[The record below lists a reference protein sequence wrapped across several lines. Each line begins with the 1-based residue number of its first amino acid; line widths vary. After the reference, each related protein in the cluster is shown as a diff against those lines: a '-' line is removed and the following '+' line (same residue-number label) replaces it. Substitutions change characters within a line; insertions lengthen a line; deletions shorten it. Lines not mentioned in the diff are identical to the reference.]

1 MLEHVEEFDKYLL
14 ITGFREV
21 RIGNVEAFFKAICN
35 EKPAD
40 VEIQFFDAQLV
51 ATWQHL
57 HFAVLNAL
65 TAFEN
70 GGNISRN
77 LAIEIMLYVSA
88 QRQIRKAMKLLG
100 IKPHLSNIAMTVV
113 ADRPDNARAML
124 SMTCKNLRVKPDA
137 TVIELTRSKEEGIRK
152 AFDISEAEL
161 EAVRKGDD
169 LEAALV
175 DLVIERM
182 ALLSTQ
188 R

>member
-1 MLEHVEEFDKYLL
+1 LLEYIEEFGRYLL

-21 RIGNVEAFFKAICN
+21 RIGNVEAFLKAICN

-65 TAFEN
+65 TAFRN
-70 GGNISRN
+70 GENISRN
-77 LAIEIMLYVSA
+77 LAMETMLYVSA

-100 IKPHLSNIAMTVV
+100 IKSHSSNIAMTVV
-113 ADRPDNARAML
+113 ADRPNNAKAAL
-124 SMTCKNLRVKPDA
+124 LTISKNLRAKPNEA
-137 TVIELTRSKEEGIRK
+137 VIELTRSKEEAIRK

-161 EAVRKGDD
+161 EAVCKGDG
-169 LEAALV
+169 LRAAVV

>member
-1 MLEHVEEFDKYLL
+1 LLERIEEFGRYLL

-21 RIGNVEAFFKAICN
+21 KIVNVEAFFEAIRN

-40 VEIQFFDAQLV
+40 AEIQFFDAQLV

-57 HFAVLNAL
+57 YFAVLNAL
-65 TAFEN
+65 TAFKN
-70 GGNISRN
+70 GENISRN
-77 LAIEIMLYVSA
+77 LAMEAMLYVSA
-88 QRQIRKAMKLLG
+88 QGQIRKAVKLLG
-100 IKPHLSNIAMTVV
+100 IKPSSSNIAMTVV
-113 ADRPDNARAML
+113 ADRPNNAGAVL
-124 SMTCKNLRVKPDA
+124 SMTCKNLRLKPDE
-137 TVIELTRSKEEGIRK
+137 TVIELTRSKEETIRK

-161 EAVRKGDD
+161 EAVRKGND

>member
-1 MLEHVEEFDKYLL
+1 MLEYIDEFGRYLL

-21 RIGNVEAFFKAICN
+21 RIGNVEAFLKAICN

-51 ATWQHL
+51 ATWQHIY
-57 HFAVLNAL
+57 FAVLNAL
-65 TAFEN
+65 TAFKN
-70 GGNISRN
+70 GENISRN
-77 LAIEIMLYVSA
+77 WGMEIMLYVSA

-100 IKPHLSNIAMTVV
+100 IKPYLSNIAMTVI
-113 ADRPDNARAML
+113 ADRPNNAGTVL
-124 SMTCKNLRVKPDA
+124 SMTCKNLRLKPDE
-137 TVIELTRSKEEGIRK
+137 TVIELTRSKEEAIRK

-161 EAVRKGDD
+161 EAARKGDD

-182 ALLSTQ
+182 ALLPT
-188 R
+188 RR